1 MIHINIQSSSNN
13 IEIVSINLIQKLYEY
28 VSKSSNTSLIGNLQ
42 CDHCRQTAYEYLMGY
57 IEGIIRRYPNL
68 SINAIAGVY
77 LDFYDQYIES
87 VFATKWGDGYG
98 VTSLQLAN
106 VRINSYDVSQ
116 IFSNSPDF
124 TITDLRDFKRI
135 GYQPSD
141 GSFGSNYPGNKT
153 KNVIHAY
160 IPSAF
165 NSIATGG
172 YNSAFGSALKDI
184 EIENTVTSFGHSAF
198 YGCSNLEMS
207 TIPNCITRLYNSCFM
222 GCSKITINSTNNVTN
237 MGSNMFQDCVSIT
250 SFTIKNICRVEGAAM
265 FLGCSNL
272 EEVIFEQGSGPD
284 IIFSAEGSWGS
295 GWFVGTKITKLDLPE
310 RVVSFGNASLNC
322 STLRTLII
330 RKTTVPT
337 KGSWSLNSNVQ
348 IYVPDESIELYK
360 NEWTD
365 VANRIHGISTL
376 PS

>member
-1 MIHINIQSSSNN
+1 MIHINIQQSSNN
-13 IEIVSINLIQKLYEY
+13 IEIVSINLIQKLYET

-57 IEGIIRRYPNL
+57 IEGITRRYPNL

-87 VFATKWGDGYG
+87 VFATKWGDGFG
-98 VTSLQLAN
+98 VTNLQLAN
-106 VRINSYDVSQ
+106 VRINSYDVIQ
-116 IFSNSPDF
+116 IFSDSPDF

-135 GYQPSD
+135 GYQSSN
-141 GSFGSNYPGNKT
+141 GIFGRSFPANKT
-153 KNVIHAY
+153 KNIIHAY

-165 NSIATGG
+165 IGIATGG

-184 EIENTVTSFGHSAF
+184 EIENTVTSFGAYAF
-198 YGCSNLEMS
+198 LNCSNLIMDM
-207 TIPNCITRLYNSCFM
+207 IPNSITQLHNSCFQ

-237 MGSNMFQDCVSIT
+237 MGSNIFQDCTSIT

-284 IIFSAEGSWGS
+284 IIFVGESSWSG

-348 IYVPDESIELYK
+348 IYVPDESVELYK
-360 NEWTD
+360 SEWTD
-365 VANRIHGISTL
+365 VANRIYGISTL